1 MATTGQP
8 ARPYYSQGRA
18 LQSPPLTAKV
28 RAFFN
33 AAYAF
38 IGLYLVTL
46 FSLDAYASAESSQ
59 FNIHYKAPPKAPVAS
74 SSKKASMIHITSS
87 GQFNSL
93 ITSTSVVVADFYADW
108 CGPCRQ
114 IAPVFEKLCAQ
125 HARTNEMMFA
135 KVDVDRQQ
143 AIAQKYSVAAMPTF
157 LIFKKGQVV
166 STIRGADPGK
176 LSAEVAKHSSSARG
190 TSFGGATA
198 GGASGGKRLGTM
210 SDLGI

>member
-18 LQSPPLTAKV
+18 LQSPPLAARI
-28 RAFFN
+28 RAFCN
-33 AAYAF
+33 SIYAF

-46 FSLDAYASAESSQ
+46 FSLDAYASAETSQ
-59 FNIHYKAPPKAPVAS
+59 FNIHYKAPPKASVTT
-74 SSKKASMIHITSS
+74 SSKKASMVHITSS
-87 GQFNSL
+87 GQFINL
-93 ITSTSVVVADFYADW
+93 ISSTSVVVADFYADW

-114 IAPVFEKLCAQ
+114 IAPIFEKLCAQ

-143 AIAQKYSVAAMPTF
+143 SIAQKYSVAAMPTF

-166 STIRGADPGK
+166 STIRGADPKK
-176 LSAEVAKHSSSARG
+176 LSDEVAKFSSSARG
-190 TSFGGATA
+190 SSFGGSTA
-198 GGASGGKRLGTM
+198 GAAG
-210 SDLGI
+210 